1 MGVTNTD
8 IVRNAKGG
16 SAAGGAKPS
25 VVSRRLPFL
34 GIVALWTL
42 FGLWTAQ
49 QNVLLTIT
57 SGGTVAS
64 WTRPF
69 EVALVSAWFWALVT
83 IPLMWNTRRLRDRV
97 EARGWRIAGH
107 LVSFAVFH
115 LVDVVFYSTIS
126 AVLQNPVRPFVQLL
140 VALMSFNALTYAVI
154 VTFTTALDYHDA
166 FRERAVHAAQ
176 LETQLALA
184 QFQVLRA
191 QLQPHFLFNSL
202 NAISALMHKDVG
214 RADRMLARLSEV
226 LRMAIDTAATPE
238 IRLIDEVEFAKRY
251 LETEQMRFGERLE
264 VRAVLP
270 VETYEAL
277 VPTMLLQPLVE
288 NAVRHGVAPHAGRAC
303 VEIRAERHGS
313 RLGIIVSDTGKGLDA
328 HALNGNGREGVGLRT
343 TRERLER
350 LYGAAQELALV
361 NLPGGGFETRVVLPF
376 RRREEARNED
386 PVPHR
391 G

>member
-1 MGVTNTD
+1 
-8 IVRNAKGG
+8 
-16 SAAGGAKPS
+16 
-25 VVSRRLPFL
+25 
-34 GIVALWTL
+34 
-42 FGLWTAQ
+42 
-49 QNVLLTIT
+49 VLLTIT
-57 SGGTVAS
+57 SGRTVES

-69 EVALVSAWFWALVT
+69 EIALVSAWFWALVT
-83 IPLMWNTRRLRDRV
+83 LPLMWNTRRLRDRV
-97 EARGWRIAGH
+97 ESRAWRIAGH
-107 LVSFAVFH
+107 LASFAVFH
-115 LVDVVFYSTIS
+115 VVDVAFYSTIS
-126 AVLQNPVRPFVQLL
+126 AVLQNPVRPFLQLL
-140 VALMSFNALTYAVI
+140 VALTSFNALTYAVV

-176 LETQLALA
+176 LETQLALT

-226 LRMAIDTAATPE
+226 LRMAIDTAGTPE
-238 IRLIDEVEFAKRY
+238 IRLIDEVEFVKRY

-264 VRAVLP
+264 VRVELP

-303 VEIRAERHGS
+303 VEIRAERSGS
-313 RLGIIVSDTGKGLDA
+313 RLGVVVSDTGKGLDA
-328 HALNGNGREGVGLRT
+328 EALNGNGREGVGLRT
-343 TRERLER
+343 TRERLEK
-350 LYGAAQELALV
+350 LYGSAQELALV

-376 RRREEARNED
+376 RRREECAQ
-386 PVPHR
+386 
-391 G
+391 